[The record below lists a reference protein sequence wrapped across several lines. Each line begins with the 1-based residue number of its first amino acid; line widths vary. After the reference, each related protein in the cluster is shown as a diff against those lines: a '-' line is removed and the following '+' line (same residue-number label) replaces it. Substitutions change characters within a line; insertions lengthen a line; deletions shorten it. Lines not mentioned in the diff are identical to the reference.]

1 MHFPLTIR
9 ESQSAIDFECVPPV
23 GRCFERYLTLGG
35 ERAYHIGLDCWSC
48 VFSLSRLAG
57 ADKAEPQ
64 SQFFPPF
71 GEDLRE
77 LTQESVSAIE
87 PALPNGE
94 YIVMLTSESPR
105 LVTSGDERDYFTTEV
120 PRTFPFHTRSR
131 GGPIEYYRT
140 RSFAFDED
148 RAFFEFVIPLVP
160 GARLHAEAVLKYEAL
175 LEHGGDATAVAIS
188 ILDKRGPSDWPDD
201 FQPEFKEHW
210 CLTHYLIDGHHKMRA
225 AANTR
230 RGLMMVSFLAADRGI
245 SKPADI
251 QRIPELLAVR

>member
-1 MHFPLTIR
+1 MYFPLTVL
-9 ESQSAIDFECVPPV
+9 ESRSAIDFECVPPV
-23 GRCFERYLTLGG
+23 GWCFERYLTLGG
-35 ERAYHIGLDCWSC
+35 QRAYDIGLGCWSC

-57 ADKAEPQ
+57 ADREDSQ
-64 SQFFPPF
+64 SQFFPSF
-71 GEDLRE
+71 GDGLRE

-94 YIVMLTSESPR
+94 YIVMLASESPR
-105 LVTSGDERDYFTTEV
+105 LVIAGDEGDYFTTEV
-120 PRTFPFHTRSR
+120 PRTFPFHTRAS
-131 GGPIEYYRT
+131 GSSIEYYRT

-148 RAFFEFVIPLVP
+148 RALFEFVIPLAP
-160 GARLHAEAVLKYEAL
+160 AARLHAEVVLKYEAL
-175 LEHGGDATAVAIS
+175 LEQGGNATAVAIS

-225 AANTR
+225 AANTG
-230 RGLMMVSFLAADRGI
+230 RGLTMVSFLAADKGI

-251 QRIPELLAVR
+251 QRIPELLDVL